1 MWSRAAV
8 QATGED
14 LLSGSAQQAKWC
26 KRKQQNMFV
35 AKSKKKYH
43 QLALPTLHCKQCTA
57 MAIWLYGIR
66 GWAGMIVWGN
76 ADGLVNN
83 PEGSPPLKYFGKS
96 WEFVPS
102 DNTLII
108 ISID

>member
-35 AKSKKKYH
+35 AKSTKKYH
-43 QLALPTLHCKQCTA
+43 QLALPTLHIVSNALLWQF
-57 MAIWLYGIR
+57 GIR
-66 GWAGMIVWGN
+66 GWAWMIGWMQCRWIGY
-76 ADGLVNN
+76 N

>member
-14 LLSGSAQQAKWC
+14 LLSGSAQQAKRC
-26 KRKQQNMFV
+26 KRKQQNMFA
-35 AKSKKKYH
+35 AKSTKKYQ

-66 GWAGMIVWGN
+66 GWAGMIGWGN
-76 ADGLVNN
+76 ADGLVI
-83 PEGSPPLKYFGKS
+83 
-96 WEFVPS
+96 
-102 DNTLII
+102 TLRGALH
-108 ISID
+108 